1 MDWLDAG
8 SKNVQSKFDARTEPY
23 ATGSIIAGSN
33 YSAQDNH
40 GFLPVAGT

>member
-8 SKNVQSKFDARTEPY
+8 SKKSVHKFDARAEPY